1 MGTGPQFN
9 SGVHNAGAYHSG
21 YAHSGVYHQAYIGN
35 HPVNMAYAGYHPSY
49 MNHSFYH
56 GPWSGHSY
64 GWGWGWGPGFGLGL
78 GLGYGLG
85 SGWGYGGY
93 GYGGYGPYG
102 YWGRPLGWGFGGW
115 GLGTLAYNSGYN
127 PYYNPYYGAYAN
139 SPTIVYNYAYPI
151 PVATQPDPGSTV
163 AVDTPAED
171 PDQPLPQADNP
182 DFDAARDAFQQGN
195 YDAALASVDA
205 AITKVPSD
213 AVLHEFRA
221 LVLFAM
227 QDFKQA
233 AAVVHSVLAV
243 GPGWDWTT
251 MSSQYPDPNVYTQ
264 QLRAL
269 EDYTLANPRVPE
281 SHFLLAYHY
290 MICNHN
296 DAAAN
301 QLQIVT
307 RLMPSD
313 RLAGELLK
321 MVQGPPKQSPS
332 TQPPGPGNSAP
343 GNPAPGDLGPDTPG
357 PGPDASTASTDTP
370 QPPAIDKDLLPGTW
384 SASREDGSKFRLTM
398 SDDGNF
404 TWKYAP
410 AKQKGEEFGGTYTI
424 DGPVLVLERKE
435 GGALAGTATFDGNG
449 KFNFKMV
456 GGPPEDK
463 GLDFNK

>member
-1 MGTGPQFN
+1 MGTGPQFH
-9 SGVHNAGAYHSG
+9 SGINNAGFHNAGAYHSNF
-21 YAHSGVYHQAYIGN
+21 AHSGVYHQAFIGG
-35 HPVNMAYAGYHPSY
+35 HPVHLGYAGYHPSY
-49 MNHSFYH
+49 MYHGWYH

-78 GLGYGLG
+78 GLGVGLG
-85 SGWGYGGY
+85 SGWGYG

-115 GLGTLAYNSGYN
+115 GLGTLAYNSGYY

-139 SPTIVYNYAYPI
+139 QPTVYNYNNPI
-151 PVATQPDPGSTV
+151 PVATQADPNLPTV
-163 AVDTPAED
+163 ATDTPPDGA
-171 PDQPLPQADNP
+171 DQPLPQVDNP
-182 DFDAARDAFQQGN
+182 DFDAARTAFQQGN
-195 YDAALASVDA
+195 YDAALASDDA
-205 AITKVPSD
+205 AIAKVPTD

-251 MSSQYPDPNVYTQ
+251 MSSLYPDPDVYTQ
-264 QLRAL
+264 QLRTL
-269 EDYTLANPRVPE
+269 EDYTQANPRTAE

-296 DAAAN
+296 DAAAS

-321 MVQGPPKQSPS
+321 MVQGPTKQGPAA
-332 TQPPGPGNSAP
+332 QPPGPNVSVASNAGQ
-343 GNPAPGDLGPDTPG
+343 DTPG
-357 PGPDASTASTDTP
+357 PGPGPDGSTDAAG
-370 QPPAIDKDLLPGTW
+370 PPAIDKGLLPGTW
-384 SASREDGSKFRLTM
+384 NASREDGSKFRLTM
-398 SDDGNF
+398 TDDGNF

-410 AKQKGEEFGGTYTI
+410 PKQKGEEFSGKYTI
-424 DGPVLVLERKE
+424 DGPVLVLERE
-435 GGALAGTATFDGNG
+435 NNGGALAGTATFDGDG

>member
-9 SGVHNAGAYHSG
+9 AGVHNQGAFNYG
-21 YAHSGVYHQAYIGN
+21 NAHAGVYHQAMIGN
-35 HPVNMAYAGYHPSY
+35 HPVHLAYAGYHPSY
-49 MNHSFYH
+49 MYHSFYH
-56 GPWSGHSY
+56 GPWSGHGY

-115 GLGTLAYNSGYN
+115 GLGTLAYNSGYY

-139 SPTIVYNYAYPI
+139 QPTIVYNYSNPI
-151 PVATQPDPGSTV
+151 PVAVQADPGTTV
-163 AVDTPAED
+163 AAVDPGDQLAED

-182 DFDAARDAFQQGN
+182 DFDAAREAFQQGN

-205 AITKVPSD
+205 AIQRVPTD

-227 QDFKQA
+227 QDYKQS

-251 MSSQYPDPNVYTQ
+251 MSSLYPDPNIYTQ
-264 QLRAL
+264 QLRGL
-269 EDYTLANPRVPE
+269 EDYTLASPKAADA
-281 SHFLLAYHY
+281 HFLLAYHY

-296 DAAAN
+296 DAATG
-301 QLQIVT
+301 QLQQVV
-307 RLMPSD
+307 RLMPTD

-321 MVQGPPKQSPS
+321 MVQGPQGQLASG
-332 TQPPGPGNSAP
+332 QPPDTTTVSATP
-343 GNPAPGDLGPDTPG
+343 TPG
-357 PGPDASTASTDTP
+357 PDGSTDAA
-370 QPPAIDKDLLPGTW
+370 QPPPIDQSVLPGTW
-384 SASREDGSKFRLTM
+384 NASREDGSKFRLTM
-398 SDDGNF
+398 TDDGKF

-410 AKQKGEEFGGTYTI
+410 PKQKGDEFSGTYTV
-424 DGPVLVLERKE
+424 DGPVLVLEREKN
-435 GGALAGTATFDGNG
+435 GGALAGTATFDGDG

-463 GLDFNK
+463 GLNFAK